1 MTTGIQLLNIVW
13 NQHYADYYP
22 ADEGLFN
29 VSKITKEHRPSR
41 LCSDVIF
48 LTLRRFSRL
57 IFNKNVAKLFKSFF
71 AQDFLK
77 KYIKD
82 KTSVKGKISFYL
94 LEYPS
99 LKNEFCFT
107 KNNLTCFTFQN
118 SYFTKFPQRR
128 PPSFS
133 TSSFSRTE
141 YNICFS

>member
-1 MTTGIQLLNIVW
+1 MWNIIARVYVILDTVNLPTRHWNKHKTAFLRLDMPNSALDIITEYIINDRDMTTGIQLLNIVW

-57 IFNKNVAKLFKSFF
+57 VFNKNVAKLFKSFF

-94 LEYPS
+94 L
-99 LKNEFCFT
+99 
-107 KNNLTCFTFQN
+107 
-118 SYFTKFPQRR
+118 
-128 PPSFS
+128 
-133 TSSFSRTE
+133 
-141 YNICFS
+141 